1 MYVFTEIM
9 AKNIKSHTM
18 AESVILRA
26 CCKIVYNMFGEEYE
40 KEILKI
46 PMSDN
51 TISRRIQDMSQD
63 IESQVMAN
71 FKEANYLCH
80 PVGRVNWHH

>member
-1 MYVFTEIM
+1 M
-9 AKNIKSHTM
+9 KSHPTDE
-18 AESVILRA
+18 AGILPA
-26 CCKIVYNMFGEEYE
+26 CYKIVNIMFGEEYE

-63 IESQVMAN
+63 VES
-71 FKEANYLCH
+71 
-80 PVGRVNWHH
+80 